1 MGTLK
6 FSYFQLTFGQEETYL
21 HPEKTY
27 KRLKDCGYDA
37 IEVCPPKGRYG
48 LGVKME
54 DYLAS
59 HKKLAAD
66 FGMQVSCVNE
76 CWGEMWDP
84 YSPTYKT
91 LTEQSTADLAVRE
104 TESSIDFAAELG
116 APFVTVA
123 VAIHDTI
130 TADTVAECSA
140 IAVNA
145 LQRMCDYAAT
155 KGVRLVFEAT
165 NHLEM
170 GKYVN
175 TALNHKRLIEQTGRD
190 NIGIQL
196 DWFHA
201 NFEELNPYEAVMD
214 AQPLLW
220 HMHFR
225 DSNSLTPGYGTVD
238 FKAVIRAIKKTNY
251 DGYCTIESAPMVPD
265 SDTAAKDGIEY
276 LKLLER
282 IVDYQL
288 SPEYP
293 NGFGVVEG

>member
-1 MGTLK
+1 MKKLK
-6 FSYFQLTFGQEETYL
+6 FSYFQLTFGQKEAYL

-27 KRLKDCGYDA
+27 ERLKQCGYDA
-37 IEVCPPKGRYG
+37 IEITPPKGRYG
-48 LGVKME
+48 LGVRME
-54 DYLAS
+54 DYLET
-59 HKKLAAD
+59 HKKLKAD
-66 FGMQVSCVNE
+66 YGLAVSCINE
-76 CWGEMWDP
+76 CWGEEWDP
-84 YSPTYKT
+84 FSPTYKT
-91 LTEQSTADLAVRE
+91 LTEPKTADLAVSE
-104 TESSIDFAAELG
+104 TRSSIDFAAELG

-123 VAIHDTI
+123 VAIHADI
-130 TADTVAECSA
+130 TPGNVAECT
-140 IAVNA
+140 AVAVDA
-145 LQRMCDYAAT
+145 LQRMAGYARG
-155 KGVRLVFEAT
+155 KGIRLVFEAT

-170 GKYVN
+170 GKFVN
-175 TALNHKRLIEQTGRD
+175 TALNHKRMIELTGQD

-214 AQPLLW
+214 AHPLLW

-238 FKAVIRAIKKTNY
+238 FKAVLRAVKKIGY

-265 SDTAAKDGIEY
+265 ADTAAKDGIDY

-288 SPEYP
+288 SAEYP
-293 NGFGVVEG
+293 NGFAVQI

>member
-1 MGTLK
+1 MDKLH
-6 FSYFQLTFGQEETYL
+6 FSYFQLTFGQDETYL
-21 HPEKTY
+21 HPEVTY
-27 KRLKDCGYDA
+27 QRLKRCGYDA
-37 IEVCPPKGRYG
+37 IEITPPKGRYG

-54 DYLAS
+54 DYLKIHQTLKADYG
-59 HKKLAAD
+59 LA
-66 FGMQVSCVNE
+66 VSCINE

-84 YSPTYKT
+84 YSPNYKT
-91 LTEQSTADLAVRE
+91 LTEPKTADLAVSE
-104 TESSIDFAAELG
+104 TRSSIDFANELG

-123 VAIHDTI
+123 VAIHAPI
-130 TADTVAECSA
+130 TPENVADCTAVA
-140 IAVNA
+140 VDA
-145 LQRMCDYAAT
+145 LRRMSGYARER
-155 KGVRLVFEAT
+155 GIRLVFEAT

-170 GKYVN
+170 GKFVN
-175 TALNHKRLIEQTGRD
+175 TALNHKRMIELTGCD

-214 AQPLLW
+214 AHPLLW

-238 FKAVIRAIKKTNY
+238 FKAVLRALKKI
-251 DGYCTIESAPMVPD
+251 GYEGFCTIESSPMFPD
-265 SDTAAKDGIEY
+265 SDTAARDGIEY

-282 IVDYQL
+282 IVEYQL

-293 NGFGVVEG
+293 DGFAIHP